1 MGKPPPDIKEF
12 YNRFA
17 VTTPGTGEGDDD
29 DEGGG
34 AKKEA
39 KGKKDK
45 GKKEKGKKK
54 KGGKKDKEDKDEVI
68 KIGPTEVITK
78 FEEQQEEYIDNW
90 QNRDETD
97 NYKQEYDV
105 KMAKTEVM
113 PILED
118 QYKKDIDE
126 MIDVELENMK
136 LLAGGK

>member
-17 VTTPGTGEGDDD
+17 VTTPGEGEDGDDD
-29 DEGGG
+29 EAGG
-34 AKKEA
+34 KKEA

-45 GKKEKGKKK
+45 GKKEKKGKK

-90 QNRDETD
+90 
-97 NYKQEYDV
+97 
-105 KMAKTEVM
+105 
-113 PILED
+113 
-118 QYKKDIDE
+118 
-126 MIDVELENMK
+126 
-136 LLAGGK
+136 